1 MKGVKAGLPLSSM
14 GVDGDGWGRGESPEK
29 GILVVLDGRDKAA
42 GGALVSSSVLRDNG
56 YIDASPIRE
65 RLLKMKADELR
76 WLVETMDV
84 SAPPRQ
90 TKAQLI
96 ELVLG

>member
-1 MKGVKAGLPLSSM
+1 
-14 GVDGDGWGRGESPEK
+14 
-29 GILVVLDGRDKAA
+29 
-42 GGALVSSSVLRDNG
+42 LVSSSVLRDNG